1 MHIPYHYIPTLR
13 TYSQLCPFDGK
24 AEQVNPRRNRFTGAR
39 IFGGDH
45 FPFTDDSCRRTSSA
59 YLARCC

>member
-13 TYSQLCPFDGK
+13 TYSQLCPFDAK

-39 IFGGDH
+39 IFGGIT
-45 FPFTDDSCRRTSSA
+45 FLSPMTA
-59 YLARCC
+59 VVARVRLI